1 MVSQRGLDV
10 LRAIVQDYVESREPV
25 GSKSIVDRHNFGVS
39 PATIRNEM
47 ALLEEEN
54 LIVAP
59 HTSSGRVPTD
69 KGYRIFVDH
78 LAETRSISGA
88 QRQAIERFLD
98 ESHDYDD
105 LLQRTSRLLS
115 QLTRQ
120 VAVVEY
126 PSLGGAKVQRIELV
140 NISNERLLCILIADN
155 GRIDQRMIECGRDV
169 SEGELN
175 ELSLRANGFV
185 DGRSL
190 SEAQGALNGF
200 SSNFPLDSQ
209 AVATGIAVA
218 ITDMVA
224 ANRTQK
230 LAVSGAANLVRT
242 EEDFSGNLFPVLDA
256 IEEQVVLLK
265 LMCELALDTDEIAVS
280 IGSEHGEIGLRAASL
295 MAGSYSS
302 GGENAMVG
310 ILGPTRM
317 DYSANM
323 AAVRAVSRYLSKLLH
338 S

>member
-78 LAETRSISGA
+78 LADTRTISGA
-88 QRQAIERFLD
+88 QRQAIEKFLD

-105 LLQRTSRLLS
+105 LLQRTSRLLA

-140 NISNERLLCILIADN
+140 NISNDRLLCILIADN
-155 GRIDQRMIECGRDV
+155 GRVDQRMIECGRDV
-169 SEGELN
+169 SEGELS
-175 ELSLRANGFV
+175 EYILRVNGFAA
-185 DGRSL
+185 GRSL
-190 SEAQGALNGF
+190 SEAQGALAGF
-200 SSNFPLDSQ
+200 ENHFPPGAQ
-209 AVATGIAVA
+209 PVASAISAAIA
-218 ITDMVA
+218 DLVA
-224 ANRTQK
+224 ANRTHK

-242 EEDFSGNLFPVLDA
+242 EEDFSGNLYPVLDA

-265 LMCELALDTDEIAVS
+265 LMCELAEDANQVAVS
-280 IGSEHGEIGLRAASL
+280 IGSEHGESGLRGASL

-323 AAVRAVSRYLSKLLH
+323 AAVQAVSRYLSKLLH

>member
-25 GSKSIVDRHNFGVS
+25 GSKSIVDRHSFGVS

-69 KGYRIFVDH
+69 KGYRLFVDH
-78 LAETRSISGA
+78 LAEARTISTA
-88 QRQAIERFLD
+88 QRQAIEKFLD

-105 LLQRTSRLLS
+105 LLHRTSRLLA

-126 PSLGGAKVQRIELV
+126 PSLGAAKVKRIEIV
-140 NISNERLLCILIADN
+140 NVSNDRLLCILIADN
-155 GRIDQRMIECGRDV
+155 GRIDQRLIECGRDV
-169 SEGELN
+169 LEGDVN
-175 ELSLRANGFV
+175 ELTLRANGYV
-185 DGRSL
+185 AGRSL
-190 SEAQGALNGF
+190 SEAQ
-200 SSNFPLDSQ
+200 SSLADFESQFPPTMS
-209 AVATGIAVA
+209 AVAGAVKTAIA
-218 ITDMVA
+218 DLVA

-242 EEDFSGNLFPVLDA
+242 EEDFSGNLYPVLDA

-265 LMCELALDTDEIAVS
+265 LMCELADDADEIAVS
-280 IGSEHGEIGLRAASL
+280 IGSEHADSGLRAASL

-302 GGENAMVG
+302 GAESAMVG

-338 S
+338 L

>member
-78 LAETRSISGA
+78 LADTRTISGA
-88 QRQAIERFLD
+88 QRQAIEKFLD

-105 LLQRTSRLLS
+105 LLQRTSRLLA

-140 NISNERLLCILIADN
+140 NISNDRILCILIADN

-175 ELSLRANGFV
+175 EYILRANGFAA
-185 DGRSL
+185 GRSL
-190 SEAQGALNGF
+190 SEAQGALAGF
-200 SSNFPLDSQ
+200 ESHFPPGAQL
-209 AVATGIAVA
+209 VASAISAAIA
-218 ITDMVA
+218 DLVA

-230 LAVSGAANLVRT
+230 LAVSGEANLVRT
-242 EEDFSGNLFPVLDA
+242 EEDFSGNLYPVLDA

-265 LMCELALDTDEIAVS
+265 LMCELADDADQVAVS
-280 IGSEHGEIGLRAASL
+280 IGSEHGESGLRGASL
-295 MAGSYSS
+295 LAGSYSS
-302 GGENAMVG
+302 GRENAMVG

-323 AAVRAVSRYLSKLLH
+323 AAVQAVSRNLSKLLH

>member
-185 DGRSL
+185 VPIFVRGAGRAQRFLLELSARLASCGDGNRRCN
-190 SEAQGALNGF
+190 NGHGCGKPHPETRRF
-200 SSNFPLDSQ
+200 GSSKPG
-209 AVATGIAVA
+209 TY
-218 ITDMVA
+218 
-224 ANRTQK
+224 R
-230 LAVSGAANLVRT
+230 RR
-242 EEDFSGNLFPVLDA
+242 
-256 IEEQVVLLK
+256 LLG
-265 LMCELALDTDEIAVS
+265 ESVP
-280 IGSEHGEIGLRAASL
+280 GSRRH
-295 MAGSYSS
+295 
-302 GGENAMVG
+302 
-310 ILGPTRM
+310 
-317 DYSANM
+317 
-323 AAVRAVSRYLSKLLH
+323 
-338 S
+338 

>member
-47 ALLEEEN
+47 ALLEEEQ

-69 KGYRIFVDH
+69 KGYRLFVDH
-78 LAETRSISGA
+78 LAETKSISGA

-98 ESHDYDD
+98 ESHDFDD
-105 LLQRTSRLLS
+105 LLHRTSRLLS

-126 PSLGGAKVQRIELV
+126 PSLGAAKVKRIELV
-140 NISNERLLCILIADN
+140 NVGNERLLCILIADN
-155 GRIDQRMIECGRDV
+155 GRIDQRLVECGRDV
-169 SEGELN
+169 NDEELT
-175 ELSLRANGFV
+175 EFTLRANGFV
-185 DGRSL
+185 SGRPL
-190 SEAQGALNGF
+190 SEAQAALRGF
-200 SSNFPLDSQ
+200 DGEFVPASAS
-209 AVATGIAVA
+209 VARAIATA
-218 ITDMVA
+218 ISDLVA

-242 EEDFSGNLFPVLDA
+242 EEDFSGNLYPVLDA

-265 LMCELALDTDEIAVS
+265 LMCELVDDTSEVAVS
-280 IGSEHGEIGLRAASL
+280 IGSEHAESGLRAASL
-295 MAGSYSS
+295 MAGAYSS
-302 GGENAMVG
+302 AGENAMVG

-323 AAVRAVSRYLSKLLH
+323 AAVRAVSRYLSRLLN

>member
-25 GSKSIVDRHNFGVS
+25 GSKSIVDRHSFGVS

-69 KGYRIFVDH
+69 KGYRLFVDH
-78 LAETRSISGA
+78 LAEARTISTA
-88 QRQAIERFLD
+88 QRQAIEKFLD

-105 LLQRTSRLLS
+105 LLHRTSRLLA

-126 PSLGGAKVQRIELV
+126 PSLGAAKVKRIEIV
-140 NISNERLLCILIADN
+140 NVSNDRLLCILIADN
-155 GRIDQRMIECGRDV
+155 GRIDQRLIECGRDV
-169 SEGELN
+169 PEGDVN
-175 ELSLRANGFV
+175 ELTLRANGYAA
-185 DGRSL
+185 GRSL
-190 SEAQGALNGF
+190 SEAQ
-200 SSNFPLDSQ
+200 SSLADFESQFPPTMS
-209 AVATGIAVA
+209 AVAGAVKTAIA
-218 ITDMVA
+218 DLVA

-242 EEDFSGNLFPVLDA
+242 EEDFSGNLYPVLDA

-265 LMCELALDTDEIAVS
+265 LMCELADDADEIAVS
-280 IGSEHGEIGLRAASL
+280 IGSENADSGLRAASL

-302 GGENAMVG
+302 GAETAMVG

-338 S
+338 P

>member
-54 LIVAP
+54 LIAAP

-69 KGYRIFVDH
+69 KGYRLFVDH
-78 LAETRSISGA
+78 LAETKSISSA
-88 QRQAIERFLD
+88 QRQAIEKFLD
-98 ESHDYDD
+98 ESHDFDD
-105 LLQRTSRLLS
+105 LLHRTSRLLS

-120 VAVVEY
+120 VAVVEF
-126 PSLGGAKVQRIELV
+126 PSLGAAKVKRIELV
-140 NISNERLLCILIADN
+140 NVGNERLLCVLIADN
-155 GRIDQRMIECGRDV
+155 GRVDQRLVECGRDV
-169 SEGELN
+169 DDSELAEFT
-175 ELSLRANGFV
+175 LRANGFV
-185 DGRSL
+185 SDRPL
-190 SEAQGALNGF
+190 SEAQSALTSF
-200 SSNFPLDSQ
+200 EREFYSHSAP
-209 AVATGIAVA
+209 VAKA
-218 ITDMVA
+218 IGVVISDLVA

-242 EEDFSGNLFPVLDA
+242 EEDFSGNLYPVLDA

-265 LMCELALDTDEIAVS
+265 LMSELVDDTSEIAVS
-280 IGSEHGEIGLRAASL
+280 IGSEHAETGLRAASL

-302 GGENAMVG
+302 AGENAMVG

-323 AAVRAVSRYLSKLLH
+323 AAVRAVSRYLSRLL
-338 S
+338 ST

>member
-69 KGYRIFVDH
+69 KGYRLFVDH
-78 LAETRSISGA
+78 LAETKSISTN
-88 QRQAIERFLD
+88 QRHAIEKFLD
-98 ESHDYDD
+98 ESHDFDD
-105 LLQRTSRLLS
+105 LLQRTSRLLA

-126 PSLGGAKVQRIELV
+126 PSLGSAKVKRIELV
-140 NISNERLLCILIADN
+140 NVGNERLLCILIADN
-155 GRIDQRMIECGRDV
+155 GRIDQRLVECGRDV
-169 SEGELN
+169 SEE
-175 ELSLRANGFV
+175 ELSELTLRTNGYV
-185 DGRSL
+185 SGRPL
-190 SEAQGALNGF
+190 SDAQSAL
-200 SSNFPLDSQ
+200 SNLDREFESGTSTVAR
-209 AVATGIAVA
+209 AVASA
-218 ITDMVA
+218 ITELVA

-242 EEDFSGNLFPVLDA
+242 EEDFSGNLYPVLDA

-265 LMCELALDTDEIAVS
+265 LMCELVDDSNDIAVS
-280 IGSEHGEIGLRAASL
+280 IGSEHAESGLRAASL
-295 MAGSYSS
+295 MAGAYSS
-302 GGENAMVG
+302 AGESAMVG

-323 AAVRAVSRYLSKLLH
+323 AAVRAVSRYLSRLLNT
-338 S
+338 